1 MGIRRSMISG
11 CAGVVLAL
19 GAAAGVQA
27 QAPRVVAMTGT
38 DAMKLRGLRDK
49 VALRAVESRH
59 LPPDV
64 WRRPK
69 QPYRAPTT
77 AALFGAGAD
86 DAVHDLLTTGRLAD
100 FGLVDPV
107 PAQRLIEKARRT
119 EGRMNGEREEMALV
133 GLLTIQILA
142 SLYTERFEARVED
155 LRRRLDDCEADV
167 LEDRS
172 ACAREAGAERS
183 PDSVAYPIR
192 IHRREFTST
201 EERKT

>member
-1 MGIRRSMISG
+1 
-11 CAGVVLAL
+11 
-19 GAAAGVQA
+19 
-27 QAPRVVAMTGT
+27 
-38 DAMKLRGLRDK
+38 MKLRGLRDK
-49 VALRAVESRH
+49 VALRAVASRH

-86 DAVHDLLTTGRLAD
+86 DYVQDLLMTGRLAD
-100 FGLVDPV
+100 LGLVDPA
-107 PAQRLIEKARRT
+107 PAQRLIEKARRMG
-119 EGRMNGEREEMALV
+119 GRMNGEREEMALV

-155 LRRRLDDCEADV
+155 LRRRLDGCEPDV

-172 ACAREAGAERS
+172 ACAREAGPECS
-183 PDSVAYPIR
+183 PNGVDCSIR

-201 EERKT
+201 EDRNT